1 MATKKEAAVN
11 EQEQSAAGVPA
22 QDAASAEAERI
33 IAQARAEADK
43 IVADAKAQA
52 EAAVAEAET
61 ASPSRARDPGDEL
74 VPIQLFKDGER
85 YKDDV
90 FVAVNGERV
99 LIKRGELVRVKRKF
113 ADVLEQSIQQ
123 DTATASMMD
132 RQSAEYEAQA
142 KANILTANTTAAATR
157 RGKVSEGPFTPALP
171 RRFQIKGGSSCV
183 SSRSM
188 WPDTRQIRTVGQREC
203 RGKATLPRCASPSA
217 RTGTAWQKRSHGWMP
232 AAAIRWR

>member
-1 MATKKEAAVN
+1 MATKKEAAFN

-43 IVADAKAQA
+43 IVADAKARA
-52 EAAVAEAET
+52 EEAVAEAET
-61 ASPSRARDPGDEL
+61 ASPSRAQDPGDEL

-99 LIKRGELVRVKRKF
+99 LIKRGERVMVKRKF

-142 KANILTANTTAAATR
+142 KAMNI
-157 RGKVSEGPFTPALP
+157 
-171 RRFQIKGGSSCV
+171 
-183 SSRSM
+183 
-188 WPDTRQIRTVGQREC
+188 
-203 RGKATLPRCASPSA
+203 
-217 RTGTAWQKRSHGWMP
+217 
-232 AAAIRWR
+232 